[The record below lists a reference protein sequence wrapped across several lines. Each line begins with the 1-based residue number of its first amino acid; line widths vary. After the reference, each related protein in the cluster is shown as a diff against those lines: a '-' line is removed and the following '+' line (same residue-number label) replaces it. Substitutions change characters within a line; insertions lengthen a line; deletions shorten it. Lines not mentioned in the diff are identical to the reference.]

1 MATIDYC
8 ENGKVIQIDK
18 SDPRHPSNDPDLLPV
33 DDENTASIIKEEEL
47 RAKRNTELMDTD
59 WTQLPDVPDAIKNK
73 YTTHRQQLRD
83 LPSVDG
89 FPDVDM
95 PTKPE

>member
-18 SDPRHPSNDPDLLPV
+18 SDPRHPSNDPDPLPV

-73 YTTHRQQLRD
+73 YTTYRQQLRD